1 MQPQKI
7 IMNFKIF
14 ILLNIMIMTKSIILK
29 YLTKINLCASKS
41 LSSILSCYK
50 NNSDRIVTT
59 ETRVIKKVS
68 LLNDLNITLMN

>member
-1 MQPQKI
+1 
-7 IMNFKIF
+7 
-14 ILLNIMIMTKSIILK
+14 MTKSIILK

-59 ETRVIKKVS
+59 ETRVIKTVS
-68 LLNDLNITLMN
+68 LLNDLNIILMNYSYELTQTATFTGGTLF